1 MPLVRR
7 RALLKRS
14 GNSYSCSGNCNLNY
28 CASYCTGLD
37 GCYNCSNKCTSNCL
51 EDCADVC
58 SSDCRPVI
66 CHNCAQADTCSPI
79 RPNPC
84 SPDQPLCKVDK
95 CGCDC
100 ASDCPSKFQTDQ
112 IRPCLRLEP

>member
-1 MPLVRR
+1 MPLARR
-7 RALLKRS
+7 RVLLKRS

-37 GCYNCSNKCTSNCL
+37 GCYNCSNSCTSNCL
-51 EDCADVC
+51 EDCADSC
-58 SSDCRPVI
+58 ASDCKPVM
-66 CHNCAQADTCSPI
+66 CHNCALADTCSPV

-100 ASDCPSKFQTDQ
+100 VSDCPSKFQTDQ
-112 IRPCLRLEP
+112 VNPCLRLES